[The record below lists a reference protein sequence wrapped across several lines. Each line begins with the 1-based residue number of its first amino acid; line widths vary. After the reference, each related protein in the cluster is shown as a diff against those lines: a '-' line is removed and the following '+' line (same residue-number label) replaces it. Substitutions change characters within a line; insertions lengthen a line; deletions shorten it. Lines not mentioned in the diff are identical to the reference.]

1 MTTVVL
7 VAAGAVTF
15 SSTALA
21 LMLCVCG
28 ARADRRLRNALLEAL
43 GWRANDWA
51 VLERPPGS
59 VPPAAS

>member
-15 SSTALA
+15 TSTALA
-21 LMLCVCG
+21 LMLCVSG

-43 GWRANDWA
+43 GWRTHDWA
-51 VLERPPGS
+51 LLERPPRS
-59 VPPAAS
+59 LPPAAR